1 MDQRKVK
8 LNSKLKKKAE
18 LASLFKV
25 TQAKVPIGTDPKSV
39 LCEFFKQGLCTKGD
53 KCKFSHD
60 LNVARKGE
68 KIDMFTDRR
77 FTTEDNEDVT
87 MENWTQE
94 KLQQVVYEKH
104 ASEGALKGRQAITCK
119 YFIEAVESKK
129 YGWFW
134 ECPNGGNKCPYKHAL
149 PPDYVLKSEKKKLA
163 DEEEDEKIPLEEIIE
178 DERRKLTTR
187 TPLTKE
193 IFLAWKAKRE
203 KTKNEE
209 KEKANEK
216 RRADIRSGKAQMS
229 GIEIFKQNPE
239 LFVDDDEAAGAEDF
253 QTEYKVYNNKF

>member
-1 MDQRKVK
+1 MK
-8 LNSKLKKKAE
+8 
-18 LASLFKV
+18 
-25 TQAKVPIGTDPKSV
+25 
-39 LCEFFKQGLCTKGD
+39 
-53 KCKFSHD
+53 
-60 LNVARKGE
+60 
-68 KIDMFTDRR
+68 
-77 FTTEDNEDVT
+77 
-87 MENWTQE
+87 
-94 KLQQVVYEKH
+94 
-104 ASEGALKGRQAITCK
+104 
-119 YFIEAVESKK
+119 
-129 YGWFW
+129 
-134 ECPNGGNKCPYKHAL
+134 
-149 PPDYVLKSEKKKLA
+149 
-163 DEEEDEKIPLEEIIE
+163 KIPLEEIIE

-253 QTEYKVYNNKF
+253 QTEYKGLETILMVTGTSIMAVKKKRK